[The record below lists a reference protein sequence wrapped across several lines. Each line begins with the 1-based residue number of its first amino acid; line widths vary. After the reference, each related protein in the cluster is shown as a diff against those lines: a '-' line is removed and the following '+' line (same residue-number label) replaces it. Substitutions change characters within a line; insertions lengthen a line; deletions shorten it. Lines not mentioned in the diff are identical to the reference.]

1 MRGVQRGVQ
10 GGRAGTPSPTS
21 PAVRAMALVA
31 GDAQLL
37 AGSDDRSA
45 TLWDVRQERCAATY
59 RCV

>member
-1 MRGVQRGVQ
+1 MWDMASRSL
-10 GGRAGTPSPTS
+10 AGTLRRHSG
-21 PAVRAMALVA
+21 AVRAMALVA